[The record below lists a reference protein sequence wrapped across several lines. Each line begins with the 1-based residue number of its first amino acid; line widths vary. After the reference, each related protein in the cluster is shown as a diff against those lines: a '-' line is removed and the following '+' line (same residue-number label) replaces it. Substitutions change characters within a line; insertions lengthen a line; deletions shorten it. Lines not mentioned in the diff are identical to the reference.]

1 MLKKNSKYEITG
13 TDSLNIRTCKY
24 YWELVTAN
32 FELKCLL
39 NFVDIWTKIRKKEPS
54 DLDKSKK

>member
-1 MLKKNSKYEITG
+1 MGDTLMVQSMRTSMSKLVCE
-13 TDSLNIRTCKY
+13 
-24 YWELVTAN
+24 WELVTAN

-39 NFVDIWTKIRKKEPS
+39 NFLEIWKKIRKKEPS